1 MDMRARPQVSVRS
14 LREDDLAAS
23 DRILRQAFDRFTGVE
38 NLFGDKDYVR
48 TRWRASPALAIAAE
62 SEQRLVGSN
71 FVTQWG
77 SFGFFGPLS
86 VEPSLWDRGIGK
98 GLLETTMDLLAA
110 ARLQHAALFT
120 FSHSPKHQ
128 GLYQVFGFWPQYLT
142 PILQWPVSEVSR
154 PGSSFARFSELQDGE
169 RAGALRDCREIAGLL
184 LEGLDLTGEIRAVQQ
199 QGLGDTVLLHGE
211 RLDGFAVCHAGPGTE
226 AGSGLCYV
234 KVALLRPGLGDA
246 HFDRL
251 IDACNAI
258 ALSRGATLIEAGVNT
273 ACHEAYRRLLARGA
287 RAGLIGVA
295 MNRPNS
301 PAYNHP
307 GAYVL
312 GDWR

>member
-1 MDMRARPQVSVRS
+1 MR
-14 LREDDLAAS
+14 EHDLPAS
-23 DRILRQAFDRFTGVE
+23 DCILRQAFDRFTGIE

-48 TRWRASPALAIAAE
+48 TRWRAAPELAIAAE
-62 SEQRLVGSN
+62 ADEQLIGSN
-71 FVTQWG
+71 FVTHWG
-77 SFGFFGPLS
+77 SLSFFGPLS

-98 GLLETTMDLLAA
+98 GLLEATMDLLAA
-110 ARLQHAALFT
+110 ARPQHAALFT
-120 FSHSPKHQ
+120 FAHSPKHQ
-128 GLYQVFGFWPQYLT
+128 SLYQAFGFWPQYLT

-154 PGSSFARFSELQDGE
+154 STSSFARFSALNEGE
-169 RAGALRDCREIAGLL
+169 RAEALRDCRAVAEHVLD
-184 LEGLDLTGEIRAVQQ
+184 GLDLTREILAVQHQ
-199 QGLGDTVLLHGE
+199 TLGDTVLLHGE

-226 AGSGLCYV
+226 AGSGLCFV
-234 KVALLRPGLGDA
+234 KFAALRPGLGDA

-258 ALSRGATLIEAGVNT
+258 ALSSGATLVEAGVNM

-301 PAYNHP
+301 PAYNRP